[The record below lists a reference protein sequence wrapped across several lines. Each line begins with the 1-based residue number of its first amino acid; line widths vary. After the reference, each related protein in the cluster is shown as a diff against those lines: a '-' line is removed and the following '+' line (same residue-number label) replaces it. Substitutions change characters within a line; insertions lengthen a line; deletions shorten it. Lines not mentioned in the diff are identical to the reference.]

1 MVKTLFKKILL
12 PVDGSPQS
20 QKALKFAAKI
30 ANSSE
35 SELIILNVIDS
46 NIVGVTEDIADRFEI
61 TYTEPVPTDDVLERY
76 SFFYSEKLDEIRGE
90 KSYKLAEKIV
100 NSAAKESKKHAKT
113 VKTEIG
119 LGPVAET
126 IVRVAEKEKVDL
138 IVIGSRGLSGFKRL
152 LMGHVSSDVTEKA
165 HCPVLVIR

>member
-20 QKALKFAAKI
+20 HKALKFAAKI
-30 ANSSE
+30 ANSAE
-35 SELIILNVIDS
+35 SELVVLYVIDS
-46 NIVGVTEDIADRFEI
+46 DVVGVTEDISDRFAI
-61 TYTEPVPTDDVLERY
+61 TYTEPEPTNDVLERY

-90 KSYKLAEKIV
+90 KSYQKAEKIV
-100 NSAAKESKKHAKT
+100 KAASKEAIKHAKS
-113 VKTEIG
+113 VKSEIG

-126 IVRVAEKEKVDL
+126 IVRVAEKNKVDL
-138 IVIGSRGLSGFKRL
+138 IVIGSRGLSGFKRM